1 MLLRKIRISNFKSIV
16 DSDWIEVSK
25 DNNITILAG
34 QNESG
39 KSAVLEAV
47 DFLFNNPSPDFE
59 RLQKRLDTD
68 ITEVQAEL
76 NLTEQE
82 TQKLSEQF
90 PEEPNISKIKVIIY
104 SKTHNKD
111 NTVATKLVINDDEFQ
126 LGDVVRNEIN
136 NFLPIVSLY
145 TTFKDLL
152 PSQVTTEQIPNDP
165 AVKDFERVFGV
176 NLAEFM
182 SLTDPRKIVTKREEI
197 EGKANDDFNES
208 WTQKIESLKSK
219 EEKYKFNLLV
229 DTQEPKKLTF
239 MIKGNDQK
247 PLYLE
252 QKSMGFRW
260 FSAFHLRLRALGNL
274 SNLNDGSYSKNII
287 ILIDEPG
294 QNLHDTAQK
303 DVKRIIEE
311 TADKGIQVI
320 YSTHNPRLIVS
331 PDSSKIEMNR
341 IRLTAKNTDGVT
353 KVYTIPQ
360 FLSSRKGQIVID
372 TLAPLRIALGLAS
385 VSPLLDLNKRNIVVE
400 GITDHYYMNA
410 MKELLGENTELAFIP
425 SCGVDNVVNVVSLL
439 IGWGAKYKA
448 VFDDDASQGRKAYN
462 KMKKAFFEGDDKLAH
477 KYIYKIEECH
487 GIEDVF
493 TQTDF
498 AKLTKLFLNIDIDTS
513 KSNSENASTYGKEVI
528 ARMFWEYS
536 QKKTESIK
544 LSKDTND
551 NWKKIFEWISK

>member
-1 MLLRKIRISNFKSIV
+1 MLLTKIRIANFKSIV
-16 DSDWIEVSK
+16 DSEWLEVSK

-39 KSAVLEAV
+39 KSAVLEAM

-59 RLQKRLDTD
+59 RLQKRLDAD
-68 ITEVQAEL
+68 VTEVQAEL
-76 NLTEQE
+76 SLTEQE
-82 TQKLSEQF
+82 VQKLIEQF
-90 PEEPNISKIKVIIY
+90 PEESNVSKIKAIFY

-111 NTVATKLVINDDEFQ
+111 NTVATKLIVNNEEFQ
-126 LGDVVRNEIN
+126 ISDAVKTEIN

-152 PSQVTTEQIPNDP
+152 PSQVTIEQIPNDA
-165 AVKDFERVFGV
+165 AVKDFERVFDV
-176 NLAEFM
+176 NLVEFM
-182 SLTDPRKIVTKREEI
+182 SLTDPRKMVTKREEI
-197 EGKANDDFNES
+197 EGKANDDFNDS
-208 WTQKIESLKSK
+208 WNQKIESLKNK

-260 FSAFHLRLRALGNL
+260 FSAFHLRLRALGKL
-274 SNLNDGSYSKNII
+274 SNINDGSYARNII

-303 DVKRIIEE
+303 DVKSIIEE
-311 TADKGIQVI
+311 TANKGIQVI

-331 PDSSKIEMNR
+331 SDSSKIEMNR
-341 IRLTAKNTDGVT
+341 IRLTAKDTAGVT

-372 TLAPLRIALGLAS
+372 TLAPLRIALGLAT
-385 VSPLLDLNKRNIVVE
+385 VSPLLDINKKNIVVE

-410 MKELLGENTELAFIP
+410 MKELLSEDAELAFIP

-439 IGWGAKYKA
+439 IGWGVKYKA

-477 KYIYKIEECH
+477 KYIHKIEDCH

-498 AKLTKLFLNIDIDTS
+498 SKMIKLFTDTDIDKS
-513 KSNSENASTYGKEVI
+513 KSNSENAAKIGKEVI

-536 QKKTESIK
+536 QKKNQTIK
-544 LSKDTND
+544 LSKDSID
-551 NWKKIFEWISK
+551 NWEKIFEWIYK